1 MRERTGGAY
10 TDEDKF
16 SSVFVVVPDVEAVVE
31 MVGAEF
37 CEAFDNYLPRKGYKV
52 TMPGL
57 SISLVYILPPPEVAP
72 KL

>member
-1 MRERTGGAY
+1 M
-10 TDEDKF
+10 
-16 SSVFVVVPDVEAVVE
+16 E

-57 SISLVYILPPPEVAP
+57 SISLVYILPPPEGAP